1 MAIIHNHRW
10 GRHVLAG
17 AAMAFVLVAC
27 GDEPAKGLPGSWKVA
42 EAAGM
47 GAKSNKGT
55 TYKFSADGKV
65 VLGGFNKCTYAHK
78 APELA
83 ITCGT
88 VKITW
93 KAELKDNDQTLVLSN
108 KSKQVLTLKRNLN
121 AVSAY

>member
-1 MAIIHNHRW
+1 MAILHNLRW
-10 GRHVLAG
+10 GRHVVAG
-17 AAMAFVLVAC
+17 AAMAVVLAAC
-27 GDEPAKGLPGSWKVA
+27 GEDPKGLPGEWKVA
-42 EAAGM
+42 EAAGPL
-47 GAKSNKGT
+47 AKSNKGT

-65 VLGGFNKCTYAHK
+65 VMGGVIKCTFAHK

-108 KSKQVLTLKRNLN
+108 KSKQVLTLKRI
-121 AVSAY
+121 